1 MIEVE
6 ILGWVATT
14 LTLSSFIM
22 KEMIWLRVL
31 NFFGAFAW
39 TCYGIALSNHPM
51 IITNLSI
58 VFIHGVWIVKLWKKS
73 FS

>member
-1 MIEVE
+1 MTETDVI
-6 ILGWVATT
+6 GWVATA

-22 KEMIWLRVL
+22 KEMILLRAL

-39 TCYGIALSNHPM
+39 TCYGIAISNNPM
-51 IITNLSI
+51 IITNLCI
-58 VFIHGVWIVKLWKKS
+58 VFIHGIWIIKLWKKS

>member
-1 MIEVE
+1 MTEID
-6 ILGWVATT
+6 ILGWGATI

-22 KEMIWLRVL
+22 KEMIWLRTL

-39 TCYGIALSNHPM
+39 TCYGIALSNNPM
-51 IITNLSI
+51 IITNLCI
-58 VFIHGVWIVKLWKKS
+58 VFIHGIWIIKLWKKS